1 VGEGNINHFTCL
13 CNRLH
18 VHLSKH
24 ACVCHRLPSHET
36 NERAVENQTIAVFDS
51 DETRPQSSPVN
62 FGRPGMFVDLACACF
77 RRRNTHEIDTIR
89 TK

>member
-1 VGEGNINHFTCL
+1 M
-13 CNRLH
+13 
-18 VHLSKH
+18 
-24 ACVCHRLPSHET
+24 CHRLPSHEN

-77 RRRNTHEIDTIR
+77 REAEHVRDQHFKNEISMRI
-89 TK
+89 